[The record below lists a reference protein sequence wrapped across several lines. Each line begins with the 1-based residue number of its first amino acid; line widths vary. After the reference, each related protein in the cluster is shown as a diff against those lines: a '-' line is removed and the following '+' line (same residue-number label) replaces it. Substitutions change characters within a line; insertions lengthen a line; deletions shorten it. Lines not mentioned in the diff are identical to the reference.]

1 MPKLS
6 KEIAL
11 SAIAQEVNQGQPILV
26 DLLKDAGLANPMDS
40 VQSLKLLSPDQANFL
55 RLKFGKAPIEAPK
68 EKPQGF
74 APKTTEKVTAPT
86 KPETPEG
93 LLTLEELAVK
103 WQQKDIEGDPDKGI
117 APDPH
122 ARLTKPSDMGRILN
136 ITKLSYGVEFKG
148 YVDSNWEYL
157 LGSVRGLLSSEYGG
171 TGSKSP
177 EQTIGEIQ
185 TQLKAH
191 ESDID
196 AAGVNA
202 IAADDSYAVDV
213 LGNYLGAVNDEN
225 DLEHDAVIDSFTSN
239 VAAQLRQKYDSD
251 RIKRIGV
258 MKFALDLDADAQRR
272 HERNAAQASLGWQ
285 ERVKALTGAAQR
297 VTNIALAPVRSD
309 KRNAASIVAAIAAS
323 NRP

>member
-6 KEIAL
+6 KETAL
-11 SAIAQEVNQGQPILV
+11 SAIAQEVKQGQPTLV
-26 DLLKDAGLANPMDS
+26 DLLKESGLANPMDT
-40 VQSLKLLSPDQANFL
+40 VQSLKLLSPEQANFL
-55 RLKFGKAPIEAPK
+55 RLKFGKPPIEAPK

-74 APKTTEKVTAPT
+74 APKTPEKVTAPT
-86 KPETPEG
+86 KQPQTPEG
-93 LLTLEELAVK
+93 LKTLEDLSTEWGVK
-103 WQQKDIEGDPDKGI
+103 
-117 APDPH
+117 
-122 ARLTKPSDMGRILN
+122 LSDMGRILN

-148 YVDSNWEYL
+148 YVDANWEYL
-157 LGSVRGLLSSEYGG
+157 LGSVRSLLAPEYGG
-171 TGSKSP
+171 TGAKSP
-177 EQTIGEIQ
+177 EQAIGEIQ
-185 TQLKAH
+185 AQLKVH

-196 AAGVNA
+196 AAGVEA
-202 IAADDSYAVDV
+202 TAADDSFAVDV

-225 DLEHDAVIDSFTSN
+225 DLEHDAVIDSFTSS

-285 ERVKALTGAAQR
+285 ERVKQLAGTAQR

>member
-6 KEIAL
+6 KETAL
-11 SAIAQEVNQGQPILV
+11 SAIAQEVQQGQPKLV
-26 DLLKDAGLANPMDS
+26 DLLKESGLAGPMDS
-40 VQSLKLLSPDQANFL
+40 VQSLRFLSPDQANFL
-55 RLKFGKAPIEAPK
+55 RLKFGKTPIETPK
-68 EKPQGF
+68 EKPEGF
-74 APKTTEKVTAPT
+74 APKTPEKVTAPT
-86 KPETPEG
+86 KKPQTPEG
-93 LLTLEELAVK
+93 LKTLEDLSTE
-103 WQQKDIEGDPDKGI
+103 WDIKLGEV
-117 APDPH
+117 
-122 ARLTKPSDMGRILN
+122 GRILN
-136 ITKLSYGVEFKG
+136 ITKLAYGVEFKG

-157 LGSVRGLLSSEYGG
+157 LGTVKSLLSPEYGG

-185 TQLKAH
+185 AQLKAH
-191 ESDID
+191 ESSID
-196 AAGVNA
+196 AAGVDA

-213 LGNYLGAVNDEN
+213 LGSYLGAINDEN
-225 DLEHDAVIDSFTSN
+225 DLEHDVVVENFTN
-239 VAAQLRQKYDSD
+239 NIKAQLREKYNAN
-251 RIKRIGV
+251 RLKRIGA

-285 ERVKALTGAAQR
+285 ERVKQLAGTAQR

>member
-11 SAIAQEVNQGQPILV
+11 SAIAQEVNQGQPTLV
-26 DLLKDAGLANPMDS
+26 DLLKDAGLAGSMDS
-40 VQSLKLLSPDQANFL
+40 VQSLRFLSPDQVNFL
-55 RLKFGKAPIEAPK
+55 RLKFGKAPIESPK
-68 EKPQGF
+68 KPEGF
-74 APKTTEKVTAPT
+74 APRPAEKVTAPT
-86 KPETPEG
+86 KPSTLEG
-93 LLTLEELAVK
+93 LKTLEDLSAEWSLK
-103 WQQKDIEGDPDKGI
+103 
-117 APDPH
+117 
-122 ARLTKPSDMGRILN
+122 LSDMGRIVN
-136 ITKLSYGVEFKG
+136 ITKLSYGIEFKG
-148 YVDSNWEYL
+148 YVDANWEYL
-157 LGSVRGLLSSEYGG
+157 LGTVKSLLSPEYGG
-171 TGSKSP
+171 TGNKLP

-185 TQLKAH
+185 SQLNAH

-213 LGNYLGAVNDEN
+213 LGNYLGAVSDEN
-225 DLEHDAVIDSFTSN
+225 DLEHDAVIESFTSN

-285 ERVKALTGAAQR
+285 ERVKALTGTAQR
-297 VTNIALAPVRSD
+297 LTNIALAPVRSD

>member
-6 KEIAL
+6 KEVAL
-11 SAIAQEVNQGQPILV
+11 SAIAQEVQQSQPDLV
-26 DLLKDAGLANPMDS
+26 ELLKESSLAGPMDS
-40 VQSLKLLSPDQANFL
+40 VQSLRFLSPDQANFI
-55 RLKFGKAPIEAPK
+55 RLKFGKDPVEAPK

-74 APKTTEKVTAPT
+74 APKPTEKATAPT
-86 KPETPEG
+86 KPATPEG
-93 LLTLEELAVK
+93 LKTLEDLSTEWSIKLA
-103 WQQKDIEGDPDKGI
+103 E
-117 APDPH
+117 
-122 ARLTKPSDMGRILN
+122 MGRILN
-136 ITKLSYGVEFKG
+136 ITKIAYGIEFKG
-148 YVDSNWEYL
+148 YVDANWEYL
-157 LGSVRGLLSSEYGG
+157 LGTVKSLLSPEYGG
-171 TGSKSP
+171 TGTKSP

-185 TQLKAH
+185 SQLKAH

-202 IAADDSYAVDV
+202 IAADDSFVVDV

-225 DLEHDAVIDSFTSN
+225 DLEHDVVVENFTN
-239 VAAQLRQKYDSD
+239 NIKAQLREKYNAN
-251 RIKRIGV
+251 RLKRIGA

-297 VTNIALAPVRSD
+297 VTAIALAPVRSD